1 MIKFPRL
8 HIAQSVTNRILNVAR
23 DVESSGLGSKA
34 STPSPTPPVPDPGP
48 MGAQVDA
55 ALAVPTSPVAA
66 DPAMAEAAVVDTLL

>member
-8 HIAQSVTNRILNVAR
+8 HIAQSVTNRILNVAH
-23 DVESSGLGSKA
+23 DIESRSA
-34 STPSPTPPVPDPGP
+34 TIAPSTPSPTPPVPDPGP

-55 ALAVPTSPVAA
+55 ALSTPTAPVAA